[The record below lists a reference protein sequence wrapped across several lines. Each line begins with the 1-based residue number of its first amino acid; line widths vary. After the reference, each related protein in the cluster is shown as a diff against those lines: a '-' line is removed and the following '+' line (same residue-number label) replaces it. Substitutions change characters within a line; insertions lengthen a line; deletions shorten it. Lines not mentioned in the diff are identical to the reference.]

1 MIEFFLVQ
9 FSTYI
14 FLSRWYKY
22 VCHFETMEVD
32 ADSGGQTQAE
42 VNGEIGVIPNSS
54 DRHAAF
60 EQAEEEQRKKSS
72 SSSEITIDV
81 DGRRFQ
87 IDYEI
92 VAAHCPYVRHLMFL
106 EKKK

>member
-22 VCHFETMEVD
+22 VCHFETMELD
-32 ADSGGQTQAE
+32 ADSGQTQAE
-42 VNGEIGVIPNSS
+42 VNGEIGVIPNPS

-60 EQAEEEQRKKSS
+60 EQEEKQQKSI

-92 VAAHCPYVRHLMFL
+92 VAAHCPYVRHLKCL
-106 EKKK
+106 EKNK